1 MWPLIVSAD
10 DVHETHSRCENC
22 VEVLFVRGSG
32 LCAQCKTPIRKT
44 NFRYQ
49 LFEDPLVQKEID
61 IRKKLLSDFNKR
73 EDDFDCLEEYDLYLE
88 KIEELVYNLT
98 NDVNVEETRRY
109 IENYKK
115 ENKEII
121 KKNRTRPAND
131 FSFTFVIKIM
141 LTTDANH
148 SASMAFYDSELEREC
163 ILREKREREEDE
175 EDEAPKES
183 KSSRI
188 SDDSNSLT
196 TTESEGEKRK
206 NIPLTPRTNMLIAPV
221 SAFGRRGPAS
231 FVSPSVYAPPSYI
244 PPPTQALSHAPA
256 SSFPVHSLVTPASG
270 FMAPPSMF
278 PTAPPTS
285 SLTNNWISGTH
296 HIIHLPPVSSVR
308 KQQDT
313 VLIPSQHTSH
323 NTKSHTVSPQFV
335 YEPYLVELCGPLP
348 PLLNNHHIRWI
359 DILRMYEKTIIAGL
373 SRQARGLA
381 YTSDEKPKLEMED
394 ENNHEDFDVKPN
406 YKVEESFLDNQ
417 IKKEYCSDNND
428 HADNK
433 GKVSKVEDSCETKMS
448 GGFSRQLTAGACG
461 ISPAVFIERPTSVFF
476 PVCSVKYLS
485 NLPMASNINHV
496 NKQFPSPEEY
506 SELKEGLK
514 SCGKLPPLNE
524 MQLDRSCF
532 KREVPMIF
540 VGIQC
545 DKHLKTSIEKLK
557 PSFPHFIRM
566 PKISKTYLDSNGLL
580 RKLMLIQM
588 PESDKILQWIADLN
602 QWNIDLPKDYSNP
615 QSIDLSL
622 TNSSKFVNDEKTD
635 NSLNGKTISKV
646 SNVDKVTNVFDDI
659 VSSPC
664 LVNVSLN
671 YENFTFEQVIKE
683 LLPDFVLPITGF
695 TVIGHVVQFN
705 LKPEALP
712 YRHIIGQVALDKL
725 PNIRTVIHK
734 VSVIESAYRTFEM
747 ELLAGVPDYVTSIRE
762 NNVTFQLDIS
772 KVYWN
777 SRLGTEHTRVV
788 KSLRPSLPVDSPS
801 LTPRPIPGDRVVVY
815 DVFAGVGPFS
825 IPAGRAGC
833 HVLANDLNPDS
844 FIWLKKNITQNASRK
859 HPLNNITCYNMDGRE
874 FIREILLPHYKKY
887 GNSDLIKSTDCD
899 PVSLSIDRFVVIM
912 NLPQLAIEFLDSF
925 LPPQHSM
932 KSSNDNSYITA
943 HLMDSSVVRQKF
955 FKPLYIHCY
964 CFMKRNVESEQT
976 VQLRLAKALNTDITD
991 LFQLTSSTNEII
1003 HHDKVELTDD
1013 KCFIKNWNYRFV
1025 RNVAPFKD
1033 MYCAEFELYLPRL
1046 WLFYNYSSPTVA
1058 KRSRTTENELS
1069 G

>member
-88 KIEELVYNLT
+88 KIEELG
-98 NDVNVEETRRY
+98 
-109 IENYKK
+109 I
-115 ENKEII
+115 
-121 KKNRTRPAND
+121 
-131 FSFTFVIKIM
+131 
-141 LTTDANH
+141 

-175 EDEAPKES
+175 EDGAPKES

-206 NIPLTPRTNMLIAPV
+206 NIPPTPRTNMLIAPV

-278 PTAPPTS
+278 PTAPPTG

-348 PLLNNHHIRWI
+348 PLSNNHHIRWI

-461 ISPAVFIERPTSVFF
+461 ISPAVFIERCLLESR
-476 PVCSVKYLS
+476 C
-485 NLPMASNINHV
+485 
-496 NKQFPSPEEY
+496 
-506 SELKEGLK
+506 GL
-514 SCGKLPPLNE
+514 
-524 MQLDRSCF
+524 
-532 KREVPMIF
+532 
-540 VGIQC
+540 
-545 DKHLKTSIEKLK
+545 
-557 PSFPHFIRM
+557 FI
-566 PKISKTYLDSNGLL
+566 
-580 RKLMLIQM
+580 
-588 PESDKILQWIADLN
+588 
-602 QWNIDLPKDYSNP
+602 
-615 QSIDLSL
+615 
-622 TNSSKFVNDEKTD
+622 
-635 NSLNGKTISKV
+635 
-646 SNVDKVTNVFDDI
+646 
-659 VSSPC
+659 
-664 LVNVSLN
+664 
-671 YENFTFEQVIKE
+671 
-683 LLPDFVLPITGF
+683 
-695 TVIGHVVQFN
+695 
-705 LKPEALP
+705 
-712 YRHIIGQVALDKL
+712 
-725 PNIRTVIHK
+725 
-734 VSVIESAYRTFEM
+734 
-747 ELLAGVPDYVTSIRE
+747 
-762 NNVTFQLDIS
+762 
-772 KVYWN
+772 
-777 SRLGTEHTRVV
+777 
-788 KSLRPSLPVDSPS
+788 
-801 LTPRPIPGDRVVVY
+801 
-815 DVFAGVGPFS
+815 
-825 IPAGRAGC
+825 
-833 HVLANDLNPDS
+833 
-844 FIWLKKNITQNASRK
+844 
-859 HPLNNITCYNMDGRE
+859 
-874 FIREILLPHYKKY
+874 
-887 GNSDLIKSTDCD
+887 
-899 PVSLSIDRFVVIM
+899 
-912 NLPQLAIEFLDSF
+912 
-925 LPPQHSM
+925 
-932 KSSNDNSYITA
+932 
-943 HLMDSSVVRQKF
+943 
-955 FKPLYIHCY
+955 
-964 CFMKRNVESEQT
+964 
-976 VQLRLAKALNTDITD
+976 
-991 LFQLTSSTNEII
+991 
-1003 HHDKVELTDD
+1003 
-1013 KCFIKNWNYRFV
+1013 
-1025 RNVAPFKD
+1025 
-1033 MYCAEFELYLPRL
+1033 
-1046 WLFYNYSSPTVA
+1046 
-1058 KRSRTTENELS
+1058 
-1069 G
+1069 